1 MEYLKDLG
9 FSEYDIDDIKNSNYK
24 NIIDNLELNSQ
35 SIIEIVNYLFSIG
48 LEKITVKDIFREQV
62 NLFFKTLEE
71 IKTSFD
77 EYEIDSIVKSLN
89 FDVNNIEL
97 IDFI

>member
-9 FSEYDIDDIKNSNYK
+9 FGEFDINDIKKSNDV
-24 NIIDNLELNSQ
+24 NIIENLELNKNN
-35 SIIEIVNYLFSIG
+35 IIEITRYLLEIG
-48 LEKITVKDIFREQV
+48 LSLSTIKDIFIEQV
-62 NLFFKTLEE
+62 NLFFKTLNE

-77 EYEIDSIVKSLN
+77 EYELDTIVKSLN
-89 FDVNNIEL
+89 FDANNVEL

>member
-9 FSEYDIDDIKNSNYK
+9 FSEYDISDIKNSNYSY
-24 NIIDNLELNSQ
+24 IVENLELNSNN
-35 SIIEIVNYLFSIG
+35 IIDIVKYLFEIG
-48 LEKITVKDIFREQV
+48 IEKNTIKQIFIDQV
-62 NLFFKTLEE
+62 NFLFKTKNE

-89 FDVNNIEL
+89 FDANNIEL